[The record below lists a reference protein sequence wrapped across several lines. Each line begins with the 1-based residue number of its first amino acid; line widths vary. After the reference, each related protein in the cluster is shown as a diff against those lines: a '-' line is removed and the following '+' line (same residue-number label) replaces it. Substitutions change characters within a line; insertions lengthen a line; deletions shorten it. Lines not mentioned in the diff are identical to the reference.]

1 MTSKAKDSYGSEA
14 VEPGAET
21 QEQDRLLDS
30 TRGDKIRRRAYE
42 IYLERGSEPGRELED
57 WLQAERELTTDADQS
72 SNRPL
77 AGKAVT
83 YKALGGPEVIEY
95 VERTVRAPA
104 AGEVRIEVKA
114 AAVNPADI
122 LFRDPGWPNMTSNI
136 VPGMDAA
143 GVIESVG
150 PGVSRLHPGQK
161 VIAAVNPVRPEGG
174 AQAQHIVV
182 PAASVVPVPEGVS
195 LAQAS
200 ILLMTGLTA
209 LNALQIAALKKG
221 QILAVS
227 GGAGLLAQYAIAAA
241 KRQGIK
247 VIADANP
254 ADAELVR
261 GYGAD
266 IVVERGP
273 GFAKAIRRE
282 LPNGVDALLDS
293 ASLGV
298 ESFGAIRDGGIYIPV
313 LGWGDKP
320 AERGIKIKPMTVSGV
335 LERTEWLEL
344 LRNMVAA
351 GEIKLRAVEEY
362 APTKAAD
369 AQRALVAGSPRGR
382 PVILF

>member
-57 WLQAERELTTDADQS
+57 WLQAERVLTTEADQS

-114 AAVNPADI
+114 AAVNPVD
-122 LFRDPGWPNMTSNI
+122 LMFRDPGWPNMTSNI

-150 PGVSRLHPGQK
+150 PGVSRLQLGQK

-174 AQAQHIVV
+174 VESIALSKLFTGPAGFWSFAGQLTQPLYAGSSLRGAVRLSEAQKDQAVLTYQQTIQRAFQEVSDALIAYAKDQEFRKQQELLTNSAQDASLLSNLRYRGG
-182 PAASVVPVPEGVS
+182 AASYLEVLDAETRQYS
-195 LAQAS
+195 AELTLAQAR
-200 ILLMTGLTA
+200 LNEMLDYVQLYHA
-209 LNALQIAALKKG
+209 L
-221 QILAVS
+221 
-227 GGAGLLAQYAIAAA
+227 GG
-241 KRQGIK
+241 
-247 VIADANP
+247 
-254 ADAELVR
+254 
-261 GYGAD
+261 
-266 IVVERGP
+266 
-273 GFAKAIRRE
+273 
-282 LPNGVDALLDS
+282 
-293 ASLGV
+293 
-298 ESFGAIRDGGIYIPV
+298 
-313 LGWGDKP
+313 GW
-320 AERGIKIKPMTVSGV
+320 E
-335 LERTEWLEL
+335 
-344 LRNMVAA
+344 
-351 GEIKLRAVEEY
+351 
-362 APTKAAD
+362 
-369 AQRALVAGSPRGR
+369 Q
-382 PVILF
+382 